1 MINMLEDKYDG
12 TLGVDHAVV
21 YKLDSL
27 NNALSADP
35 LICFLIPQP
44 AAADEDGEHEAVAG
58 LEVTHDERDERQVR
72 APL

>member
-1 MINMLEDKYDG
+1 MLKMLEDKYDG

-35 LICFLIPQP
+35 LICFSIPQGDSDIRNWGP
-44 AAADEDGEHEAVAG
+44 RFCKFS
-58 LEVTHDERDERQVR
+58 L
-72 APL
+72 